1 MTQGDAATAPA
12 RPVGRTPVSTPSA
25 DAPPADAP
33 ATAPAARAT
42 ARANDEPVARW
53 LAVVC
58 GFIVFMIVFGG
69 FVRLTESGLSIVEW
83 NVVMGVLPP
92 IGEAAWR
99 ETFARYQATPEFLH
113 VNSAMT
119 LDAYKRIF
127 YIEYIHRLVARVAG
141 LVVALPLLYFLA
153 RGIIPRRRALPYVG
167 IGLLFAFQGFLGWY
181 MVKSG
186 LVDQPAVSHFRL
198 TTHLLAALVLLCA
211 SFWQLLGLR
220 AGPAGASSAV
230 PGTIERPAARTG
242 LAVLALLF
250 AQIAYGGLVAGLDAG
265 MASDTW
271 PLMYGRWIPP
281 GWLAT
286 LEPWWRNL
294 VSAPATVQ
302 FVHRWLAFAVLAAA
316 VALAWRLRAA
326 TVEPAVRRGGRLVL
340 ALVLAQIALGISVIW
355 WRVPLVL
362 ALGHQAL
369 AVALLLAVVWVNFW
383 LRRGGPPRAA
393 WRHPGPQTAAKA

>member
-1 MTQGDAATAPA
+1 MTQGDAATATA
-12 RPVGRTPVSTPSA
+12 RPVGRTPVGTPPA
-25 DAPPADAP
+25 DAPPADGP
-33 ATAPAARAT
+33 ATAPAALAT
-42 ARANDEPVARW
+42 ARANDARVARW

-119 LDAYKRIF
+119 LAAYKRIF

-220 AGPAGASSAV
+220 AGPAGPHAAV
-230 PGTIERPAARTG
+230 DVPAARAG
-242 LAVLALLF
+242 LAVLGLLF

-316 VALAWRLRAA
+316 VALARHLRAA
-326 TVEPAVRRGGRLVL
+326 TVAPAVRRGGRLVL

-369 AVALLLAVVWVNFW
+369 AVALLLAVVWVNFR
-383 LRRGGPPRAA
+383 LRHGATPRLA
-393 WRHPGPQTAAKA
+393 WRRPGPQTAAIA

>member
-1 MTQGDAATAPA
+1 MTHGDAMTTPA
-12 RPVGRTPVSTPSA
+12 RSSRPGGRGATG
-25 DAPPADAP
+25 APPAAGLP
-33 ATAPAARAT
+33 TAAGEVATTRAHD
-42 ARANDEPVARW
+42 RLVARW

-58 GFIVFMIVFGG
+58 GFIVFMVVFGG

-99 ETFARYQATPEFLH
+99 ETFARYQATPEFRH

-119 LDAYKRIF
+119 LAEYQRIF

-167 IGLLFAFQGFLGWY
+167 IGLLFGFQGFLGWY

-198 TTHLLAALVLLCA
+198 TAHLLAALVLLCA
-211 SFWQLLGLR
+211 TYWQALGLR
-220 AGPAGASSAV
+220 ADGAPTAR
-230 PGTIERPAARTG
+230 PGDLRARRAA
-242 LAVLALLF
+242 LAVLGLLF

-271 PLMYGRWIPP
+271 PLMYGRWVPP
-281 GWLAT
+281 GWLET
-286 LEPWWRNL
+286 LAPWWRNL

-302 FVHRWLAFAVLAAA
+302 FVHRWLAFAVLAA
-316 VALAWRLRAA
+316 VLWLVRALRTAPASAA
-326 TVEPAVRRGGRLVL
+326 TRRGGYAVL
-340 ALVLAQIALGISVIW
+340 ALVVAQIVLGISVIW
-355 WRVPLVL
+355 WHVPLAL

-369 AVALLLAVVWVNFW
+369 AVAILMVVVWLNFR
-383 LRRGGPPRAA
+383 LRRGEAGP
-393 WRHPGPQTAAKA
+393 